1 MTPAET
7 ILAEVAEAHGVTVRD
22 IQGPMRF
29 KENVAARR
37 YAIARLLTIGMQFLD
52 IARLLNRHH
61 STIHAS
67 AFKATRDK
75 KRQRYLDRR
84 SAA

>member
-1 MTPAET
+1 MTTSDT

-37 YAIARLLTIGMQFLD
+37 YAIARLLAGGFNFLQ
-52 IARLLNRHH
+52 ISKLLNRHH

-67 AFKATRDK
+67 AIKATRDK
-75 KRQRYLDRR
+75 KRQRYLARR
-84 SAA
+84 TA